1 MLPPVAYEQIFYAF
15 ELMSGFSAA
24 AAAVF
29 LLSVAAAQA
38 LAWEVKMREVI
49 WVLEEVVEFDPW
61 LSMMQAL

>member
-15 ELMSGFSAA
+15 ELMSGFSA